1 MKITLSRAEFTDILS
16 KHFGMLVEDFSIKKG
31 GQSVIAKNLIEL
43 IGSNY
48 GLYHPNKIQ
57 SIKNI
62 REYHLN
68 SFGKT
73 MSLADAKGAIEQF
86 PKFLDFVSKYN
97 RFPKEGYGYADNME
111 LK

>member
-31 GQSVIAKNLIEL
+31 GQSVLAKNLTEL

-48 GLYHPNKIQ
+48 GLNNPNKIQ
-57 SIKNI
+57 SIKNL
-62 REYHLN
+62 REFYLN
-68 SFGKT
+68 QTSKSMG
-73 MSLADAKGAIEQF
+73 LADAKGAIEQF
-86 PKFLDFVSKYN
+86 PKYLDFVSKYN
-97 RFPKEGYGYADNME
+97 RFPKEGHGYADNFD